1 MRQAQRELEASVK
14 FGVFLPNGSNGWV
27 ISEALEP
34 YVPTYEH
41 LKAIVFEAEKQGLS
55 FALPMIKFKGFGGT
69 TGFWDHCMEPFALVG
84 ALAAVTKKL
93 DFIPTVAL
101 LALHPTYT
109 ARMMA
114 TLCNISRGRVGL
126 NVVTG
131 WNSPEY
137 EQMDLWPGSEFYE
150 TRYEFASEY
159 LSILNDLWTTGRCD
173 RKSKFWNLEDCHCL
187 PMPNYPIPIVSA
199 GQSPAGI
206 EFCDSYADHR
216 LVIGQPKVLEV
227 LEKRKKAGVSSK
239 YGTYILLHMIVEKTD
254 QKARN
259 VGEEII
265 RKADKIAI
273 SNMLSSAEMDTNK
286 GGSSEGVRISL
297 SKSLEEGNSAFTA
310 IPVVHGSPTTVAMK
324 LDDMVKKTGVDGFM
338 FSWNDF
344 ETGVRTFGQEI
355 LPRLNCV

>member
-1 MRQAQRELEASVK
+1 VK

-27 ISEALEP
+27 ISEAVKP
-34 YVPTYEH
+34 YAPTYEH
-41 LKAIVFEAEKQGLS
+41 QKAIVFEAEKQGLS

-69 TGFWDHCMEPFALVG
+69 TGFWDHCMEPFTLVG
-84 ALAAVTKKL
+84 ALAAVTKTL

-114 TLCNISRGRVGL
+114 TLSNISRGRVGI

-137 EQMDLWPGSEFYE
+137 EQMDLWPGSDFYE

-159 LSILNDLWTTGRCD
+159 LSILKDLWTTGRSD
-173 RKSKFWNLEDCHCL
+173 RKSKFWNLDDCHCF
-187 PMPNYPIPIVSA
+187 PTPDYPIPIVSA

-206 EFCDSYADHR
+206 AFCDSYADQR
-216 LVIGQPKVLEV
+216 LVIGQPKVLEH
-227 LEKRKKAGVSSK
+227 LEQRHKEGVTTR
-239 YGTYILLHMIVEKTD
+239 YGTYILLHMIVEENDT
-254 QKARN
+254 KARD

-265 RKADKIAI
+265 RRADKVAIA
-273 SNMLSSAEMDTNK
+273 NMIASAEMDTNK

-297 SKSLEEGNSAFTA
+297 EKSLEEGNSAFTA
-310 IPVVHGSPTTVAMK
+310 IPVIHGSATTVAMK
-324 LDDMVKKTGVDGFM
+324 LDEMAETTGADGFM
-338 FSWNDF
+338 FTWNDF
-344 ETGVRTFGQEI
+344 ETGIRTFGQEV
-355 LPRLNCV
+355 LPRLSCV